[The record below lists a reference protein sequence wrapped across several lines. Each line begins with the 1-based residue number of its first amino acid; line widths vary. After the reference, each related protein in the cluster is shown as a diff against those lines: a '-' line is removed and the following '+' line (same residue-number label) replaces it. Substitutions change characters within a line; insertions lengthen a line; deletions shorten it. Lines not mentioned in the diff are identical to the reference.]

1 MERVETRRY
10 NHIPHTQPS
19 SSARHVMKQR
29 LGIDLDFYPFVKQ
42 RLALQLQKL
51 GLMEQM
57 MGEQREHYREFV
69 KGSEC
74 L

>member
-1 MERVETRRY
+1 
-10 NHIPHTQPS
+10 
-19 SSARHVMKQR
+19 MKQR
-29 LGIDLDFYPFVKQ
+29 LGIDLEFYPFVKQ